1 LAREIERIM
10 TFISY
15 AQNYEDVML
24 WRALSTVEA
33 GFWIDVG
40 AADPSQI
47 SVTRAFYDRGWKGI
61 NIEPEP
67 DYAAALRAERL
78 RDINLQVAVSSAPG
92 RSMFHRI
99 PGTGLSTFDAA
110 VAAEHAK
117 NGFPVDL
124 PSEVEVTTLA
134 AVCAAYAPRDIHFLK
149 IDAEGSERE
158 VLLGADLKTH
168 RPWIIVVEATLPL
181 SPVPYVEMFEDVIL
195 RADYRQCWFD
205 GLNAFFLAAEHEARL
220 APYFRAPPNVFDGF
234 VRADQAAAI
243 TRAGVAETRAAVAEG
258 RIAELDRAL
267 HDAWAALSSATALSS
282 ALAAEVHRLHVDRSA
297 MLQSRSWRLTAPLR
311 TTARFLGAR

>member
-1 LAREIERIM
+1 M

-40 AADPSQI
+40 AADPSQY
-47 SVTRAFYDRGWKGI
+47 SVTRSFYDRGWKGI

-67 DYAAALRAERL
+67 DYAAALRAKRI
-78 RDINLQVAVSSAPG
+78 RDINLQVAISSAPG
-92 RSMFHRI
+92 RATFHRI
-99 PGTGLSTFDAA
+99 PGTGLSTFNAA
-110 VAAEHAK
+110 IAAEHTE
-117 NGFPVDL
+117 NGYPVER
-124 PSEVEVTTLA
+124 PCEVEVTTLA

-158 VLLGADLKTH
+158 ILLGADLKTH
-168 RPWIIVVEATLPL
+168 RPWIIVVEATLPG
-181 SPVPYVEMFEDVIL
+181 SPVPCVEMFEDVIL

-220 APYFRAPPNVFDGF
+220 APYFRAPPNVFDDF
-234 VRADQAAAI
+234 VRADQAAAVI
-243 TRAGVAETRAAVAEG
+243 RAEVAED
-258 RIAELDRAL
+258 RIVELDRAL
-267 HDAWAALSSATALSS
+267 HDAWAALSSATALS
-282 ALAAEVHRLHVDRSA
+282 AAQEAEVRRLKVDLGA
-297 MLQSRSWRLTAPLR
+297 MLHSRSWRLTAPLR
-311 TTARFLGAR
+311 ATARFLGAR